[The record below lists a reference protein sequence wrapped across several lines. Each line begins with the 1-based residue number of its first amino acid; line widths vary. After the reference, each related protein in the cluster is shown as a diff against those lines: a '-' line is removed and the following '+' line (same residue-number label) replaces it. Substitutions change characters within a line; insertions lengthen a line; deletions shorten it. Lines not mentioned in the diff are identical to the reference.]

1 MVNWAEKRAEFQKR
15 IDEMPPGDMINNI
28 NELNRL
34 TQQYI
39 AKGGTSQNPNNNEYT
54 QIQQVASKI
63 VAYKDKVT
71 SLNNEIMNYA
81 KEAANNSDL
90 GGVLSEIG
98 TLQSDINKLEKIKGE
113 LTVDVDS
120 AIARDELLRSRESDI
135 SRHQL
140 LLLDRPIR
148 KGLIPYIWGLSI
160 LFIGI
165 GVIVFRMAFPSLPE
179 MGVGISSTGWLL
191 SIFSDRKLWMALFG
205 AALIVILFLSLKIG
219 GVFGK

>member
-39 AKGGTSQNPNNNEYT
+39 AKGGTSQDPNNSEYT
-54 QIQQVASKI
+54 QIQEVAARI
-63 VAYKDKVT
+63 VAYKDKVGA
-71 SLNNEIMNYA
+71 LNTEIMNYA
-81 KEAANNSDL
+81 KEVANNSDI

-98 TLQSDINKLEKIKGE
+98 TLQSNINSLEKLKSE

-120 AIARDELLRSRESDI
+120 ALARDELLRSRESDV

-140 LLLDRPIR
+140 LLLGRPIR
-148 KGLIPYIWGLSI
+148 KALIPYIWGLSI

-165 GVIVFRMAFPSLPE
+165 GVIIFKMSFPALPE
-179 MGVGISSTGWLL
+179 MGTSSSGLLL
-191 SIFSDRKLWMALFG
+191 SIFSDKKLWMALFG
-205 AALIVILFLSLKIG
+205 AALIVILFLSLKIA